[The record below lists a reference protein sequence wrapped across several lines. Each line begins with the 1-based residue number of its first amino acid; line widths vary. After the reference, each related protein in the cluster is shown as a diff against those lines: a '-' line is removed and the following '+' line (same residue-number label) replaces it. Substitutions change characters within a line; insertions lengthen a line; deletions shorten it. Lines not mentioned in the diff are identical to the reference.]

1 MVSRNAMFNLRALTT
16 LIVAIANVVAAEVIE
31 VNDFLG
37 RKVVLQAAAERVIA
51 LAPHIV
57 ENVYSAGAGD
67 KLVGVVSYSNFPEEA
82 KTIPIVGGY
91 KSYSV
96 ETIIALQPDL
106 ILMWASGNG
115 DKALQQLTALGFT
128 VYVDELSSLEHI
140 ATFVQHIGQMT
151 GTENIASAHVK
162 DFTQELT
169 LLRSQYSQS
178 SPVSLFYQVW
188 NEPLQTINGQH
199 IINDVIQ
206 LCGGRNVF
214 ADAAVL
220 APKISLESVIVA
232 DPQAI
237 VASGMD
243 EARPEWLDDWR
254 KWPQLQAVKRNHVYF
269 IPPDFLQRHTFR
281 LLQGAQQL
289 CKQLA
294 EVRHPKQ

>member
-1 MVSRNAMFNLRALTT
+1 MISRTASLLTSGVIFLFVT
-16 LIVAIANVVAAEVIE
+16 TASVVMAEPITVT
-31 VNDFLG
+31 DFLG
-37 RKVVLQAAAERVIA
+37 RKLVLQAPAERVIA

-57 ENVYSAGAGD
+57 ENVFSAGAGD

-82 KTIPIVGGY
+82 KAIPIVGGY

-115 DKALQQLTALGFT
+115 DKALQQLSALGFT
-128 VYVDELSSLEHI
+128 VYVDELSSLDHI

-151 GTENIASAHVK
+151 GTEAIAEKRVK
-162 DFTQELT
+162 DFVQELT
-169 LLRSQYSQS
+169 LLRTEYSQS
-178 SPVSLFYQVW
+178 AAVSLFYQVW

-199 IINDVIQ
+199 IINDVIC
-206 LCGGRNVF
+206 LCGGRNIF
-214 ADAAVL
+214 ADAPVL

-237 VASGMD
+237 VASGMG

-254 KWPQLQAVKRNHVYF
+254 KWPQLQAVKRDHVYF

-289 CKQLA
+289 CTQLA
-294 EVRHPKQ
+294 EVRQPLE